1 MLNRIKYFIFKDNSI
16 SKNISR
22 NLSWLY
28 QYKQKISESEPQ
40 TLSSGAFWV
49 HFQTLFLMC
58 FWTYIKLSFQWGVT
72 RLYFK
77 KLIICSFFVQTS
89 RIPVARGT
97 LKNGP
102 TKKIFVQKLF
112 LSPMTT
118 FRNAQKKLIFT
129 LPPKKG
135 CKWKKRLG
143 KQNFKKGGHVD

>member
-40 TLSSGAFWV
+40 TLSSGVFWV
-49 HFQTLFLMC
+49 HFQTLLLC

-77 KLIICSFFVQTS
+77 KLIICSFFVLTS

-129 LPPKKG
+129 LPSKKG